1 MIKSKNKNLL
11 SLILS
16 IILVGILI
24 FTIVYYFIHEKQKED
39 KQKKEKYQD
48 ILTTWV
54 ETVFGPFTNSLIK
67 PFFGNKKK
75 FPGKNDYTY
84 DISKPQDLKEPVP
97 SVVKDNKYKY
107 WKVTC
112 PHGYIPQPK
121 YKTNFLYGNKS
132 YVRNDY
138 KTINGCGPDSVASK
152 LRTSI
157 YNFGDTVQNLFIS
170 PNMQKCCNRHD
181 VCAMGYDKYDNK
193 IDMQKKCEDDFQ
205 SCSDKVVSL
214 GIDKTFPSITRNF
227 AYAYGPGKDPT
238 DAFTCI
244 RDKNIPLKKNQGMFQ
259 NIQTCPTG
267 EYLSGDGCKKCPQE
281 NAIFTGLD
289 CEFTCKDGYSKDGF
303 GRNCKKCDIISNG
316 IRTGNECSETKCNF
330 KYKTYINT
338 CIPCKNLPK
347 NATFIDTGKPEPIKS
362 QCQWK
367 CNQGYQRVDE
377 VSLNV
382 ELKNCTQQVFTKI
395 ETLPNVTVWEGDAKG
410 EQKRYL
416 NEYNGKFYTSKD
428 KYKYWL
434 TGGWD
439 NIISP
444 EETKKMSLNSYCQK
458 IVDKE
463 VNEK

>member
-1 MIKSKNKNLL
+1 MIKSKNKNVL

-24 FTIVYYFIHEKQKED
+24 FTIIYYFIHEKQKE
-39 KQKKEKYQD
+39 EKFQD
-48 ILTTWV
+48 VLLTWV
-54 ETVFGPFTNSLIK
+54 ETVLGPFSNTLIK

-75 FPGKNDYTY
+75 FPGKSDYTY
-84 DISKPQDLKEPVP
+84 DTSKPQDLKQPVP
-97 SVVKDNKYKY
+97 SIVKDDKYKY
-107 WKVTC
+107 WKITC
-112 PHGYIPQPK
+112 PHGYILQPK
-121 YKTNFLYGNKS
+121 YKSNFLRGDKS
-132 YVRNDY
+132 YIADDW
-138 KTINGCGPDSVASK
+138 KTVNGCGPESIISK
-152 LRTSI
+152 LRTNI
-157 YNFGDTVQNLFIS
+157 YNFGDTLQGVLIPQ
-170 PNMQKCCNRHD
+170 NMQKCCNEHD
-181 VCAMGYDKYDNK
+181 VCNMGYDKNNNK
-193 IDMQKKCEDDFQ
+193 VDIQKKCEDEF
-205 SCSDKVVSL
+205 SDCTSSVPFS
-214 GIDKTFPSITRNF
+214 GIGKTFPLATRNF
-227 AYAYGPGKDPT
+227 GYTFGPYSRPT
-238 DAFTCI
+238 SFTCV
-244 RDKNIPLKKNQGMFQ
+244 RNENILLKKNNGMFQ
-259 NIQTCPTG
+259 DIKTCPTG

-316 IRTGNECSETKCNF
+316 IRTGNECSETKCNSG
-330 KYKTYINT
+330 YKTYINT

-377 VSLNV
+377 ISLNV
-382 ELKNCTQQVFTKI
+382 KLKNCTQQVFKKI
-395 ETLPNVTVWEGDAKG
+395 ETQPNVTVWEGNAKG
-410 EQKRYL
+410 DAKRYL
-416 NEYNGKFYTSKD
+416 NEYDGKFYTSKE

-458 IVDKE
+458 I
-463 VNEK
+463 